1 MSLHTEL
8 AAQVSGVSLAAY
20 AVMLRTIDAVQESMG
35 PAELMLEWWPLI
47 VALGVGLIAWGE
59 LRQKVQATE
68 AKTAQL
74 GGVLDRLA
82 RIETRLDILIEQQGA
97 TRD

>member
-1 MSLHTEL
+1 MSLHAEV

-20 AVMLRTIDAVQESMG
+20 AVTLRMVEEVQATLG
-35 PAELMLEWWPLI
+35 PAEMMLEWWPLL

-59 LRQKVQATE
+59 LRQRVQATE
-68 AKTAQL
+68 AKTAQM

-82 RIETRLDILIEQQGA
+82 RIETRLDILIEHKGA
-97 TRD
+97 DRD

>member
-1 MSLHTEL
+1 MSLHAEV

-20 AVMLRTIDAVQESMG
+20 AVTLRMVEEVQATLG
-35 PAELMLEWWPLI
+35 PAELMLEWWPLL

-59 LRQKVQATE
+59 LRQRVQATE
-68 AKTAQL
+68 AKTAQM

-82 RIETRLDILIEQQGA
+82 RIETRLDILIEHKGA
-97 TRD
+97 DRD